1 MFHDLLFWWNFFLIN
16 CTILITNNV
25 NTILGNRN
33 LIKGSRRGYTMLL
46 VRFDSMWI
54 TLYTMLNPKESCKT
68 YLVPRGKWWC
78 INSLWSCMKIH
89 YRSFDLVTSPLIH
102 LKDKM
107 TCINYHFNENF
118 PAVRGEESFLEEW
131 HKIICNTLTLT
142 HLDPHTNQCELEVWK
157 IIHLQ
162 GLVNQLPNAFND
174 AKKVI
179 NYFDWLIIF

>member
-1 MFHDLLFWWNFFLIN
+1 
-16 CTILITNNV
+16 
-25 NTILGNRN
+25 
-33 LIKGSRRGYTMLL
+33 
-46 VRFDSMWI
+46 
-54 TLYTMLNPKESCKT
+54 
-68 YLVPRGKWWC
+68 
-78 INSLWSCMKIH
+78 
-89 YRSFDLVTSPLIH
+89 
-102 LKDKM
+102 M

-118 PAVRGEESFLEEW
+118 PSIRGEESFLEEW